1 VKELLTVHIY
11 KKILMNKNPIRIIPI
26 LDIKNGLLIKGINLE
41 GLRILGKARN
51 FSNYYYQN
59 GADEICYIDNVA
71 TLYGTNNLSKFI
83 TETAKDVFIPLSA
96 GGGIRSLKDI
106 QNMLL
111 AGADKICINSAAIEN
126 IQLLKQAS
134 RIFGSANI
142 TIIIQSIQIDKKYY
156 ISRSNG
162 RDLVKINPLDWAQK
176 VQDCGAGEII
186 LTSVNNEG
194 LKKGFDINLTNNVSQ
209 KVNIPVIAHGGAGSF
224 QDIYKVIKYTNVSGV
239 GLASFLH
246 YDALN
251 YFPKLKPKIGNITFL
266 QDLVKVR
273 KKRNLIS
280 EIKKYLKSKKI
291 KVRYE

>member
-1 VKELLTVHIY
+1 
-11 KKILMNKNPIRIIPI
+11 M
-26 LDIKNGLLIKGINLE
+26 
-41 GLRILGKARN
+41 
-51 FSNYYYQN
+51 
-59 GADEICYIDNVA
+59 
-71 TLYGTNNLSKFI
+71 
-83 TETAKDVFIPLSA
+83 
-96 GGGIRSLKDI
+96 
-106 QNMLL
+106 
-111 AGADKICINSAAIEN
+111 IEN
-126 IQLLKQAS
+126 LNLLKKAS

-142 TIIIQSIQIDKKYY
+142 TIIIQAIKIDGKYY

-162 RDLVKINPLDWAQK
+162 RDIVKIDPTKWAQK
-176 VQDCGAGEII
+176 VQEYGAGEII

-194 LKKGFDINLTNNVSQ
+194 LKKGFDIPLTNKISQ

-224 QDIYKVIKYTNVSGV
+224 RDVYEVIKHTNISGV

>member
-1 VKELLTVHIY
+1 
-11 KKILMNKNPIRIIPI
+11 MNKNPIRIIPI

-126 IQLLKQAS
+126 IHLLKQAS

-209 KVNIPVIAHGGAGSF
+209 KVSIPVIAHGGAGSF